1 VAALSDVG
9 KRPSGRFLVGET
21 DTPAVELWCDG
32 ACSGNGRESS
42 AGGWAA
48 VLISDRPVQGAE
60 APAAAGTLEREI
72 KRLTEPGT
80 VSIDLGNGRPMRAM
94 AMWGNE
100 SPSTNN
106 RMEMTGLLEGLRALK
121 RPSRVQAHVDS
132 SYLMKAFTDR
142 WLDGWQRR
150 GWVNSQKKPVA
161 NRDLWE
167 ELLVAVEPHQ
177 VEVTKVA
184 WHSGVTLN
192 ELVDQ
197 LAVAAV
203 RR

>member
-1 VAALSDVG
+1 MS
-9 KRPSGRFLVGET
+9 T
-21 DTPAVELWCDG
+21 VELWCDG

-48 VLISDRPVQGAE
+48 VLVFGRPVHGA
-60 APAAAGTLEREI
+60 AADAAAGMLEREI
-72 KRLTEPGT
+72 KRLTEPGS
-80 VSIDLGNGRPMRAM
+80 VSIDLDSGHQVRAM
-94 AMWGNE
+94 AIWGNE
-100 SPSTNN
+100 SPATNN

-121 RPSRVQAHVDS
+121 GPTRVDAHVDS
-132 SYLMKAFTDR
+132 TYLMKPFTDR

-150 GWVNSQKKPVA
+150 GWVNSQRKPVA

-167 ELLVAVEPHQ
+167 ELLVAATPHRLEFTY
-177 VEVTKVA
+177 VPG
-184 WHSGVTLN
+184 HSGVTLN

>member
-1 VAALSDVG
+1 M
-9 KRPSGRFLVGET
+9 PT
-21 DTPAVELWCDG
+21 VELWCDG

-48 VLISDRPVQGAE
+48 VLISGRPVQGGGAD
-60 APAAAGTLEREI
+60 AAAGTLAREI
-72 KRLTEPGT
+72 KGLTEPGP
-80 VSIDLGNGRPMRAM
+80 VSIDVGNGGPMRAM
-94 AMWGNE
+94 AIWGNE
-100 SPSTNN
+100 SPATNN
-106 RMEMTGLLEGLRALK
+106 RMEIMGLLEGLRALK
-121 RPSRVQAHVDS
+121 RPTRVQAHVDS
-132 SYLMKAFTDR
+132 LYLMKAFTER
-142 WLDGWQRR
+142 WLEGWQRR

-167 ELLVAVEPHQ
+167 QLLVAVKPHRLDF
-177 VEVTKVA
+177 TKVA
-184 WHSGVTLN
+184 GHSGVTLN

>member
-1 VAALSDVG
+1 M
-9 KRPSGRFLVGET
+9 PT
-21 DTPAVELWCDG
+21 VELWCDG
-32 ACSGNGRESS
+32 SCSGNGRESA

-48 VLISDRPVQGAE
+48 VLISGRPVHGA
-60 APAAAGTLEREI
+60 ADDAAASILERAI
-72 KRLTEPGT
+72 KRLSEPGR
-80 VSIDLGNGRPMRAM
+80 VNIDLASGRAIRAM
-94 AMWGNE
+94 AIWGNE
-100 SPSTNN
+100 TPSTNN
-106 RMEMTGLLEGLRALK
+106 RMEIMGLLEGLRALK
-121 RPSRVQAHVDS
+121 RPTHVQAHVDS
-132 SYLMKAFTDR
+132 IYVMKAFTDR

-167 ELLVAVEPHQ
+167 DLLVAAKPHRLEFSW
-177 VEVTKVA
+177 VRG
-184 WHSGVTLN
+184 HSGDTLN

>member
-1 VAALSDVG
+1 
-9 KRPSGRFLVGET
+9 
-21 DTPAVELWCDG
+21 
-32 ACSGNGRESS
+32 
-42 AGGWAA
+42 
-48 VLISDRPVQGAE
+48 
-60 APAAAGTLEREI
+60 
-72 KRLTEPGT
+72 
-80 VSIDLGNGRPMRAM
+80 MRAM
-94 AMWGNE
+94 AIWGSE

-106 RMEMTGLLEGLRALK
+106 RMEMMALLQGLRELK
-121 RPSRVQAHVDS
+121 RPTRVHAHVDS
-132 SYLMKAFTDR
+132 TYLMKAFTDR

-167 ELLVAVEPHQ
+167 ELLVAAKPHRLDF
-177 VEVTKVA
+177 TKVA
-184 WHSGVTLN
+184 GHSGVTLN

>member
-1 VAALSDVG
+1 M
-9 KRPSGRFLVGET
+9 PT
-21 DTPAVELWCDG
+21 VELWCDG
-32 ACSGNGRESS
+32 ACSGNGRESA

-48 VLISDRPVQGAE
+48 VVISGRPVRGAD
-60 APAAAGTLEREI
+60 AAAGMLEREI
-72 KRLTEPGT
+72 RRLSEPGP
-80 VSIDLGNGRPMRAM
+80 VSIDLGGDRPMRAM
-94 AMWGNE
+94 AIWGGE

-106 RMEMTGLLEGLRALK
+106 RMEITGLVQGLRALK
-121 RPSRVQAHVDS
+121 RPSHVHAHVDS
-132 SYLMKAFTDR
+132 TYLMKAFTDG

-150 GWVNSQKKPVA
+150 GWLNSQKKPVA

-167 ELLVAVEPHQ
+167 ELLVAAEPHRL
-177 VEVTKVA
+177 EFTKVRG
-184 WHSGVTLN
+184 HSGVTLN

>member
-1 VAALSDVG
+1 M
-9 KRPSGRFLVGET
+9 PT
-21 DTPAVELWCDG
+21 VELWCDG
-32 ACSGNGRESS
+32 ACSGNGRDSS

-48 VLISDRPVQGAE
+48 VLISGRPVEGAE
-60 APAAAGTLEREI
+60 ADDAAGMLESEI
-72 KRLTEPGT
+72 KRLAEPGS
-80 VSIDLGNGRPMRAM
+80 VSIDLGGGSPMRAK
-94 AMWGNE
+94 AIWGDE

-121 RPSRVQAHVDS
+121 GPAHVLAHVDS
-132 SYLMKAFTDR
+132 LYLMKAFTDR

-167 ELLVAVEPHQ
+167 ELLVAAKPHQ
-177 VEVTKVA
+177 LDFTYVPG
-184 WHSGVTLN
+184 HSGVVLN

>member
-1 VAALSDVG
+1 MTTS
-9 KRPSGRFLVGET
+9 T
-21 DTPAVELWCDG
+21 VELWCDG
-32 ACSGNGRESS
+32 ACSGNGRESA

-48 VLISDRPVQGAE
+48 VLIFGRPVQGAGDD
-60 APAAAGTLEREI
+60 AAASMLEREI
-72 KRLTEPGT
+72 KRLTEPGP
-80 VSIDLGNGRPMRAM
+80 VSIDLGNGSPMRAM
-94 AMWGNE
+94 AIWGNE

-106 RMEMTGLLEGLRALK
+106 RMEIMGLLEGLRALEQ
-121 RPSRVQAHVDS
+121 PTRVHAHVDS
-132 SYLMKAFTDR
+132 TYLMKPFTDR

-167 ELLVAVEPHQ
+167 ELLVAAKPHQ
-177 VEVTKVA
+177 LEFTRVA
-184 WHSGVTLN
+184 GHSGVTLN

-197 LAVAAV
+197 LAVRAV

>member
-1 VAALSDVG
+1 M
-9 KRPSGRFLVGET
+9 PT
-21 DTPAVELWCDG
+21 VELWCDG
-32 ACSGNGRESS
+32 ACSGNGRESA

-48 VLISDRPVQGAE
+48 VLISGRPVQGGSAD
-60 APAAAGTLEREI
+60 AAAGMLELEI
-72 KRLTEPGT
+72 RRLTEPGS
-80 VSIDLGNGRPMRAM
+80 VSIDLGGGRPMRAR
-94 AMWGNE
+94 AIWGSE

-106 RMEMTGLLEGLRALK
+106 RMEIMGLLEGLRALK
-121 RPSRVQAHVDS
+121 RPTHVHAHVDS

-167 ELLVAVEPHQ
+167 ELLVAVKPHRL
-177 VEVTKVA
+177 EFTRVA
-184 WHSGVTLN
+184 GHSGVALN

>member
-1 VAALSDVG
+1 MPTVH
-9 KRPSGRFLVGET
+9 
-21 DTPAVELWCDG
+21 LWCDG
-32 ACSGNGRESS
+32 ACSGNGRESA

-48 VLISDRPVQGAE
+48 VLIFGRPVQKAGAH
-60 APAAAGTLEREI
+60 AADSMLEREI
-72 KRLTEPGT
+72 KRLTEPGA
-80 VSIDLGNGRPMRAM
+80 VCIDLGSGDPMRAM
-94 AMWGNE
+94 AIWGNE

-106 RMEMTGLLEGLRALK
+106 RMEITGLLEGLRTLK
-121 RPSRVQAHVDS
+121 CPTRVQAHVDS
-132 SYLMKAFTDR
+132 TYVMKAFTDR

-167 ELLVAVEPHQ
+167 ELLVAAKPHRLDFTY
-177 VEVTKVA
+177 VPG
-184 WHSGVTLN
+184 HSGETLN

-197 LAVAAV
+197 LAVTAV

>member
-1 VAALSDVG
+1 MS
-9 KRPSGRFLVGET
+9 T
-21 DTPAVELWCDG
+21 VELWCDG
-32 ACSGNGRESS
+32 ACSGNGRESA

-48 VLISDRPVQGAE
+48 VLIFGRPAEGAGGD
-60 APAAAGTLEREI
+60 AASSMLEREI
-72 KRLTEPGT
+72 KRLTEPGP
-80 VSIDLGNGRPMRAM
+80 VCIDLGSDRPMRAI
-94 AMWGNE
+94 AIWGNE

-106 RMEMTGLLEGLRALK
+106 RMEIMGLLEGVRALEH
-121 RPSRVQAHVDS
+121 PTRVQAHVDS
-132 SYLMKAFTDR
+132 TYVMKAFTDR

-150 GWVNSQKKPVA
+150 GWMNSQKKPVA

-167 ELLVAVEPHQ
+167 ELLVAAEPHQ
-177 VEVTKVA
+177 LEFTRVA
-184 WHSGVTLN
+184 GHSGVTLN

>member
-1 VAALSDVG
+1 M
-9 KRPSGRFLVGET
+9 PT
-21 DTPAVELWCDG
+21 VEFWCDG

-48 VLISDRPVQGAE
+48 VLIFGHGVQDAD
-60 APAAAGTLEREI
+60 AAAGALEREI
-72 KRLTEPGT
+72 RRLTEPGP
-80 VSIDLGNGRPMRAM
+80 VSIDLGSGGQMRAM
-94 AMWGNE
+94 AIWGNE
-100 SPSTNN
+100 SPATNN
-106 RMEMTGLLEGLRALK
+106 RMEIMGLLEGLRALK
-121 RPSRVQAHVDS
+121 RPTHVQAHVDS
-132 SYLMKAFTDR
+132 TYLMKPFTDR
-142 WLDGWQRR
+142 WLDAWQRR

-167 ELLVAVEPHQ
+167 EILVAAMPHRLEFTY
-177 VEVTKVA
+177 VPG
-184 WHSGVTLN
+184 HSGVTLN

>member
-1 VAALSDVG
+1 MS
-9 KRPSGRFLVGET
+9 T
-21 DTPAVELWCDG
+21 VELWCDG

-48 VLISDRPVQGAE
+48 VLIFGRPVEGAD
-60 APAAAGTLEREI
+60 ADAAATMLEREI
-72 KRLTEPGT
+72 KRLTEPGPVT
-80 VSIDLGNGRPMRAM
+80 VGLDSGRSMRAM
-94 AMWGNE
+94 AIWGDE

-106 RMEMTGLLEGLRALK
+106 RMEITGLLEGLRALK
-121 RPSRVQAHVDS
+121 RPTRVQAHVDS
-132 SYLMKAFTDR
+132 TYLMKAFTDG

-177 VEVTKVA
+177 LEFTRVA
-184 WHSGVTLN
+184 GHSGVTLN

-197 LAVAAV
+197 LAVDAV

>member
-1 VAALSDVG
+1 M
-9 KRPSGRFLVGET
+9 PS
-21 DTPAVELWCDG
+21 VELWCDG

-42 AGGWAA
+42 TGGWAA
-48 VLISDRPVQGAE
+48 VLISGRPVQGAD
-60 APAAAGTLEREI
+60 ADAAAAMLESEI
-72 KRLTEPGT
+72 KRLTEPGP
-80 VSIDLGNGRPMRAM
+80 VRIDLGGSRPVRAM
-94 AMWGNE
+94 AIWGNE

-121 RPSRVQAHVDS
+121 GPTRVNAHVDS
-132 SYLMKAFTDR
+132 TYLMKAFTDR

-150 GWVNSQKKPVA
+150 GWLNSQKKPVA

-167 ELLVAVEPHQ
+167 ELLVAAKPHRLEFTY
-177 VEVTKVA
+177 VPGHA
-184 WHSGVTLN
+184 GVTLN

>member
-1 VAALSDVG
+1 M
-9 KRPSGRFLVGET
+9 PS
-21 DTPAVELWCDG
+21 VELWCDG

-48 VLISDRPVQGAE
+48 VLIFDRPVHGIGAD
-60 APAAAGTLEREI
+60 AAASMLEREI
-72 KRLTEPGT
+72 EQLTEPGP
-80 VSIDLGNGRPMRAM
+80 VSVDLGNGHPTRAM
-94 AMWGNE
+94 AVWGNE
-100 SPSTNN
+100 RPSTNN
-106 RMEMTGLLEGLRALK
+106 RMEITGLLEGLRALK
-121 RPSRVQAHVDS
+121 RPTHVHAHVDS

-142 WLDGWQRR
+142 WVDGWQRR
-150 GWVNSQKKPVA
+150 GWMNSQKKPVA

-167 ELLVAVEPHQ
+167 KLLLAAKPHQ
-177 VEVTKVA
+177 LEFTKVA
-184 WHSGVTLN
+184 GHSGVRLN

>member
-1 VAALSDVG
+1 MS
-9 KRPSGRFLVGET
+9 T
-21 DTPAVELWCDG
+21 VELWCDG

-48 VLISDRPVQGAE
+48 VLISDRPGQGAG
-60 APAAAGTLEREI
+60 ADAAGRMLEREI
-72 KRLTEPGT
+72 KRLTEPGP
-80 VSIDLGNGRPMRAM
+80 VCIDLGSGRPVRAI
-94 AMWGNE
+94 AIWGNE
-100 SPSTNN
+100 SPATNN
-106 RMEMTGLLEGLRALK
+106 RMEMMGLLKGLRALK
-121 RPSRVQAHVDS
+121 CPTRVQAHVDS
-132 SYLMKAFTDR
+132 TYLMKAFTER

-167 ELLVAVEPHQ
+167 ELLVAVKPHRLAFTR
-177 VEVTKVA
+177 VPG
-184 WHSGVTLN
+184 HSGVTLN

-197 LAVAAV
+197 LAVDAV

>member
-1 VAALSDVG
+1 M
-9 KRPSGRFLVGET
+9 PT
-21 DTPAVELWCDG
+21 VELWCDG
-32 ACSGNGRESS
+32 ACSGNGRESA

-48 VLISDRPVQGAE
+48 VLIFGGPIEGAG
-60 APAAAGTLEREI
+60 AGAAAGMLEREI
-72 KRLTEPGT
+72 KRLSEPGP
-80 VSIDLGNGRPMRAM
+80 VSIDLGSGRTMRALGL
-94 AMWGNE
+94 WGNE

-106 RMEMTGLLEGLRALK
+106 RMEITGLLEGLRALK
-121 RPSRVQAHVDS
+121 RPARVQAHVDS
-132 SYLMKAFTDR
+132 IYVMKAFTDR

-167 ELLVAVEPHQ
+167 ELLVAAEPHRLEFSW
-177 VEVTKVA
+177 VRG
-184 WHSGVTLN
+184 HSGITLN

>member
-1 VAALSDVG
+1 M
-9 KRPSGRFLVGET
+9 PT
-21 DTPAVELWCDG
+21 VELWCDG

-48 VLISDRPVQGAE
+48 VLISGRPVQGGE
-60 APAAAGTLEREI
+60 AAAGMLEREI
-72 KRLTEPGT
+72 RRLTEPGP
-80 VSIDLGNGRPMRAM
+80 VSIDMGNGRAMRAM
-94 AMWGNE
+94 AIWGNE
-100 SPSTNN
+100 SPATNN
-106 RMEMTGLLEGLRALK
+106 RMEMTGLLEGLRVLK
-121 RPSRVQAHVDS
+121 RPTHVQAHVDS
-132 SYLMKAFTDR
+132 TYLMKAFTDR

-167 ELLVAVEPHQ
+167 ELLIAAKPHQ
-177 VEVTKVA
+177 LEFTKVA
-184 WHSGVTLN
+184 GHSGVRLN